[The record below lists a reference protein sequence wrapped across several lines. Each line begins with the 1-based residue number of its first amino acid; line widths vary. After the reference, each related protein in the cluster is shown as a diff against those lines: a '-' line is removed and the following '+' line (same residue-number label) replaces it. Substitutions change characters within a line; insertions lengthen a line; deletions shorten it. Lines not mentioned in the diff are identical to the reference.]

1 MQLESENQKIKIVSP
16 AILAP
21 LSRRSDKA
29 GLYIHFPYCV
39 SKCGYCDFYSE
50 GVGKNG
56 AIAQNDLFNI
66 YKKELAQRIE
76 DDPSILDLEFRSIF
90 IGGGTPS
97 MMDLEEFESFLEYL
111 RTTLKFRSVTEI
123 TLEANPEDINTPF
136 LHQIHDLGVNRI
148 NVGIQSFNETFL
160 KSIDR
165 YFEPAKYSKIM
176 QILHDSPIERFGIDL
191 IYGIPGQTR
200 EDFIKDIEHSLEY
213 PLKHL
218 SCYSL
223 TQEKGTKYSRD
234 ISEGKKQPPNEELQV
249 EILKDLPSILAHY
262 GLKQYEVSNYAIPGF
277 ECRHNLGYWAM
288 DYYLALGPGAHGYL
302 RKGRYQNPRNM
313 YQYLRGQY
321 SNHYEKPDA
330 STEIPLNIFR
340 LFYPFNIYSYFEGN
354 SEILEITK
362 NLVSS
367 WRDKKLC
374 DFDSSSGIFQW
385 RSQAIVNLDGYI
397 TEFATA
403 IDKK

>member
-1 MQLESENQKIKIVSP
+1 M
-16 AILAP
+16 
-21 LSRRSDKA
+21 
-29 GLYIHFPYCV
+29 
-39 SKCGYCDFYSE
+39 
-50 GVGKNG
+50 
-56 AIAQNDLFNI
+56 
-66 YKKELAQRIE
+66 
-76 DDPSILDLEFRSIF
+76 
-90 IGGGTPS
+90 
-97 MMDLEEFESFLEYL
+97 
-111 RTTLKFRSVTEI
+111 
-123 TLEANPEDINTPF
+123 
-136 LHQIHDLGVNRI
+136 
-148 NVGIQSFNETFL
+148 
-160 KSIDR
+160 
-165 YFEPAKYSKIM
+165 
-176 QILHDSPIERFGIDL
+176 
-191 IYGIPGQTR
+191 
-200 EDFIKDIEHSLEY
+200 EY

-288 DYYLALGPGAHGYL
+288 DYYLALGPGAHGYIQ
-302 RKGRYQNPRNM
+302 KGRYQNPRNM

-330 STEIPLNIFR
+330 NTEIPLNIFR

-362 NLVSS
+362 NLLSS

-374 DFDSSSGIFQW
+374 DFDPSSGIFQW

-397 TEFATA
+397 TEFASA